1 MKNRPL
7 HPIPEAQELM
17 GDMCRNKIY
26 HLMNTGELASVV
38 IGCRR
43 YISDEAIAAFIAK
56 STTTQSPAKDPARSR
71 KTGKTATLPLSSPPA
86 SRSRSPDNKG

>member
-17 GDMCRNKIY
+17 GDLCRNKIY
-26 HLMNTGELASVV
+26 DLMNTGQLASVV

-43 YISDEAIAAFIAK
+43 FISDEAIAAFIAK
-56 STTTQSPAKDPARSR
+56 STTTQSPATDPVRSR
-71 KTGKTATLPLSSPPA
+71 KTKRTAPVQPSSPPA
-86 SRSRSPDNKG
+86 SRSRSPGSEE